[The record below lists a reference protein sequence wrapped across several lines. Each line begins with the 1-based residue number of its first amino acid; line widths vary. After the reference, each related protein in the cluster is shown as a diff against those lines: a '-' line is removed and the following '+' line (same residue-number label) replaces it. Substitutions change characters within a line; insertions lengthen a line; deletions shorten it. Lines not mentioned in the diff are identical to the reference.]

1 MAFLG
6 AYLLGAVTTNVA
18 GRRND
23 SGWTPFGAES
33 ESPTERVSSQ
43 EMEPLDLPETLLWA
57 FVPDL
62 GAATDLLIASEGGGT
77 EIEPSIRD
85 WNVGVAITV
94 QYSAFAPDGRVTMH
108 GSTGIATLEFRPAT
122 GDVALEAKDGA
133 GMVTAAF
140 LKPWVQSAASGSD
153 EVLLVRRDESIG
165 VWLDR
170 KYLGDVV
177 VGTPERLIVG
187 GSATSS
193 VLGVQQ
199 AEVTR

>member
-1 MAFLG
+1 MG
-6 AYLLGAVTTNVA
+6 AYLLGAVATNVA

-140 LKPWVQSAASGSD
+140 LKLNDGKVTENAIKDKRNRQHHHVIFWQVGCRESVERIGNNCRAA
-153 EVLLVRRDESIG
+153 RREHWS
-165 VWLDR
+165 L
-170 KYLGDVV
+170 
-177 VGTPERLIVG
+177 
-187 GSATSS
+187 A
-193 VLGVQQ
+193 
-199 AEVTR
+199 